1 MSDMD
6 FDITPDTRGLIRWLR
21 EVAKTDR
28 STAMKILVDG
38 WPMSVKQAEKLLD
51 KRTKEAT

>member
-1 MSDMD
+1 MEM
-6 FDITPDTRGLIRWLR
+6 DITPDTRGLIRWLR

-38 WPMSVKQAEKLLD
+38 WPMSEEQAEEVLS
-51 KRTKEAT
+51 EQPGGAE